1 MRRHALVALTAT
13 LAIGTPLGAQLA
25 SDFSVTVA
33 PDYRAFSLDESLRA
47 SSASLMLLPVAVRVP
62 VGNRFSIDGYTAYAR
77 GSVKTDAGTLT
88 LAGPVDTQLR
98 ATWAA
103 APWARVTVGANL
115 PTGNGTHSTEEAEV
129 AALLSTDLLGFREA
143 RFGTGAGITTGLA
156 LAHQLGDWG
165 VGYGASYRVTGEFEP
180 SEATSS
186 VYSPGDEIMARV
198 ALDRNVGGS
207 GKMTLGGTLQ
217 HFSEDQSAANL
228 FQPGARL
235 RGDASYSFRAGGST
249 TMSLFLT
256 DLWRQQGEVSL
267 ITAPDSVAATVGSQ
281 NLLVLGVRADLGGS
295 LRLTPRAD
303 LRLLGHEEGTGSGW
317 IAGAGVGL
325 TARVRGLQMMPRVR
339 LMFGAIESGAGEN
352 QGASGFELELA
363 ARF

>member
-1 MRRHALVALTAT
+1 MRHQALVALAAT
-13 LAIGTPLGAQLA
+13 LIIGTPVRAQLA

-33 PDYRAFSLDESLRA
+33 PNYRAFSLDESLRA

-62 VGNRFSIDGYTAYAR
+62 IGRRFSVDGYTAYAR
-77 GSVKTDAGTLT
+77 GSVETGTGTLT
-88 LAGPVDTQLR
+88 LSGPVDTQLR

-143 RFGTGAGITTGLA
+143 RFGTGAGITTGIA

-165 VGYGASYRVTGEFEP
+165 VGYGGSYRMTGEFEP
-180 SEATSS
+180 SEANSS

-198 ALDRNVGGS
+198 ALDRNLGSS
-207 GKMTLGGTLQ
+207 GKLTLGGTLQ
-217 HFSEDQSAANL
+217 HFSEDETAGNL

-235 RGDASYSFRAGGST
+235 RGDASYSFRAGGAT

-267 ITAPDSVAATVGSQ
+267 ITDPDSVAGTVGSQ
-281 NLLVLGVRADLGGS
+281 NLLVLGARGSCSERSSRAPA
-295 LRLTPRAD
+295 RIRA
-303 LRLLGHEEGTGSGW
+303 
-317 IAGAGVGL
+317 
-325 TARVRGLQMMPRVR
+325 
-339 LMFGAIESGAGEN
+339 
-352 QGASGFELELA
+352 
-363 ARF
+363 